1 MRRSGFT
8 LLELMVVSAVLGIIL
23 MLVFGTMI
31 TSQKRAKALE
41 DTVDIQQAAR
51 QIADIIE
58 RDLRHTGF
66 MVSDAAAFCGVDNL
80 NAPDEF
86 YMTDW
91 EVINP
96 GDDLA
101 PTLGATLA
109 GATDAP
115 SDGTYFTVDMLV
127 IEASVPD
134 PAYDT
139 NGDMNPDSDFRVN
152 GGFIIADRN
161 NPERGTVCGAVTGV
175 QLPNQIRVVK
185 VAGGLDAVGAGGS
198 TPEMIIVPALR
209 YRVDVNGNLFRGPIQ
224 IASGVEDIQLALFFD
239 LDDDNVIDPGE
250 YFGDGVGPRYVAQG
264 RDAAELREA
273 RLSVILRTRRQD
285 PENLIFTA
293 VATENRAV
301 TAGTD
306 GFRRRAYTT
315 VVRMRNL
322 GRRVQ
327 M

>member
-1 MRRSGFT
+1 MI
-8 LLELMVVSAVLGIIL
+8 VSAVLGIIM

-31 TSQKRAKALE
+31 TSQKKARTLE

-51 QIADIIE
+51 QIADVIE

-66 MVSDAAAFCGVDNL
+66 MVSDAAAMCGVDNI
-80 NAPDEF
+80 NSPDEF
-86 YMTDW
+86 YMTNW

-101 PTLGATLA
+101 PTLGATIA
-109 GATDAP
+109 GAVGAP
-115 SDGTYFTVDMLV
+115 SNDTYFTVDTMV
-127 IEASVPD
+127 MEGAVPD

-139 NGDMNPDSDFRVN
+139 NGDTTPDSDFRV
-152 GGFIIADRN
+152 GDGVIIADRS
-161 NPERGTVCGAVTGV
+161 NPERGTVCGAVTGI
-175 QLPNQIRVVK
+175 QLPNQIKVVK
-185 VAGGLDAVGAGGS
+185 VAGGLDAVGGGGS
-198 TPEMIIVPALR
+198 TPDMVIVPALR
-209 YRVDVNGNLFRGPIQ
+209 YRVDANGNLFRGPIQ

-239 LDDDNVIDPGE
+239 LDDDNVIDANE
-250 YFGDGVGPRYVAQG
+250 YHGDGVGPSYVAQG
-264 RDAAELREA
+264 MNAALLREA
-273 RLSVILRTRRQD
+273 RLSVILRTSSQD
-285 PENLIFTA
+285 PDHPVFSA
-293 VATENRAV
+293 VATENRAA